1 MWCGRGRCA
10 GRIGTW
16 SGAAC
21 EAGGGGGPG
30 GGVARVVFVAD
41 AVLVKRR
48 DVCVPAVLAGAARGV
63 DVAVGVAVVAVLVVA
78 DLVRVKFRF
87 RVRVRDCGL
96 AQLPCAQSTYVC
108 TSFSALIM

>member
-1 MWCGRGRCA
+1 MRQ
-10 GRIGTW
+10 
-16 SGAAC
+16 
-21 EAGGGGGPG
+21 GGGGAPG

-63 DVAVGVAVVAVLVVA
+63 DVAVGVAIVAILVVA
-78 DLVRVKFRF
+78 DLVRVKVRVRV

-96 AQLPCAQSTYVC
+96 GQLPCAQSTYVC

>member
-1 MWCGRGRCA
+1 MWCGSGRCA

-21 EAGGGGGPG
+21 EAGGGTPG

-63 DVAVGVAVVAVLVVA
+63 DVAVGVAIVAILVVA
-78 DLVRVKFRF
+78 DLVRVKVRVRV

-96 AQLPCAQSTYVC
+96 GHSFRVHRAHMCAPRSVP
-108 TSFSALIM
+108 